1 MGYRIQHSQVHNQNQ
16 NHNQINGNPI
26 SKTIDERILGRLL
39 ERLGIFKSSLGDP
52 EPIIGEQIQKLEA
65 YLLTAKRTQ
74 EEEEAEINRTAQTLE
89 NIRHKQEELAKNA
102 AQMIAH
108 GGLILDKIEA
118 ANEISKRV
126 TEQDL
131 IIYVHSG

>member
-1 MGYRIQHSQVHNQNQ
+1 MTCEFLLQLKS
-16 NHNQINGNPI
+16 
-26 SKTIDERILGRLL
+26 RLL

-89 NIRHKQEELAKNA
+89 NIRHKQEELARNA

-118 ANEISKRV
+118 LRFNYRQRWQRSLMNLFDL
-126 TEQDL
+126 TE
-131 IIYVHSG
+131 